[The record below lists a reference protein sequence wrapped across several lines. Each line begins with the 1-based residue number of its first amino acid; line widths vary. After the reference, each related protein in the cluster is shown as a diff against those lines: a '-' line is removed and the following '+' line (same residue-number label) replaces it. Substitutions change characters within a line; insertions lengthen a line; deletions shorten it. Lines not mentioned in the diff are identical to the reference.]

1 MPAKRQRITFYL
13 AAVLLTLAAALPA
26 AQPAPAHAQTLPQPQ
41 AQQVAAPFLAY
52 YNRHEGIRVLGFPLS
67 GLTTVQG
74 FPAQY
79 FEKGRIEDH
88 RAETSDPTWQ
98 FAYGL
103 LTQELMQR
111 DPERSFS
118 STDKTYGDIRE
129 LANPALRVQPPAGY
143 RGGTTPV
150 HDGIFIPFDSALR
163 PAPGY
168 VVAPYFWAYMNRS
181 ELFPG
186 GWLHDIGLPVTDTF
200 NAKVVKNGE
209 ERTIFVQ
216 AFERTVLTYDLRN
229 PAGWQVERGNIGAD
243 AFNTVPV
250 TAGRIEIPA
259 PNATVTLPLHILAR
273 GGTPG
278 EQVTVTLRWADGVQ
292 FSHQFELLRGE
303 DGRGLLVTNLDWL
316 TEGPPP
322 TPTTKSAT
330 LQIHTQAGGLLA
342 EQNVTVLPYNDPGVQ
357 TVKLYWLIEEE
368 LVETLGRFPRTE
380 AIGAA
385 TLEQLLWGPT
395 PGNLADFHTAIPT
408 PEQVLSY
415 AGRGPDWGP
424 RVTLKGLT
432 ISNGVATADFSKEM
446 MAYGGGSARVAAI
459 SAQIT
464 QTLKQFPTVQ
474 EVRILVE
481 GQPDMLQP

>member
-1 MPAKRQRITFYL
+1 MPAKRRSFTFYL
-13 AAVLLTLAAALPA
+13 AAILLALVAVLPA
-26 AQPAPAHAQTLPQPQ
+26 AQPAATYAQTQSQ
-41 AQQVAAPFLAY
+41 AQQVAEPFRDY

-67 GLTTVQG
+67 GLTNVQG

-103 LTQELMQR
+103 LTRELMQR
-111 DPERSFS
+111 DPGRSFS
-118 STDKTYGDIRE
+118 STDRTYGDVLE
-129 LANPALRVQPPAGY
+129 LAGPSLRMQPPAGF
-143 RGGTTPV
+143 RGGTAPV
-150 HDGIFIPFDSALR
+150 HDGMFVPFDSALK

-168 VVAPYFWAYMNRS
+168 AVAPYFWAYMNRR

-186 GWLHDIGLPVTDTF
+186 GWLHDIGLPITDTF

-216 AFERTVLTYDLRN
+216 AFERTVLTYDMRN

-243 AFNTVPV
+243 AMATLTVSGP
-250 TAGRIEIPA
+250 ASIEIPTA
-259 PNATVTLPLHILAR
+259 NATVTLPLHILAR

-292 FSHQFELLRGE
+292 FSHQFELLPGE
-303 DGRGLLVTNLDWL
+303 DGRGLLITNLDWL

-322 TPTTKSAT
+322 TPATKSAT
-330 LQIHTQAGGLLA
+330 LQIHTQSGALLA
-342 EQNVTVLPYNDPGVQ
+342 EQNVMVLPYDDPGVQ

-368 LVETLGRFPRTE
+368 LVQSLGRFPKTE

-385 TLEQLLWGPT
+385 ALEQLLWGPT
-395 PGNLADFHTAIPT
+395 PGNLADFNTAIPT
-408 PEQVLSY
+408 PEQVLKFP
-415 AGRGPDWGP
+415 GRGPDWGP
-424 RVTLKGLT
+424 RVTLRGLT

-459 SAQIT
+459 SRQIT
-464 QTLKQFPTVQ
+464 ETLKQFPSVQ
-474 EVRILVE
+474 EVRILVD